1 MRALTDSIALVV
13 HTMRRISA
21 SNWRKGTNSA
31 QAFSQRTSHSA
42 PLRGV
47 SEDTLLVMHPFHPL
61 AGRRLRV
68 CRAVRRSSGLVF
80 ICTAGDGV
88 TVTLPQGW
96 TDRGPAPGENRLAI
110 DGLGALSALVDALM
124 SRGVEPGDGG
134 SS

>member
-1 MRALTDSIALVV
+1 MLSIALVV
-13 HTMRRISA
+13 QTILRIST

-47 SEDTLLVMHPFHPL
+47 SEDTLLVTHPFHPL
-61 AGRRLRV
+61 SGRRLRV
-68 CRAVRRSSGLVF
+68 CRTVRRSSGLVF

-88 TVTLPQGW
+88 TVTLPQAW
-96 TDRGPAPGENRLAI
+96 TDRGPAPDEHRLATA
-110 DGLGALSALVDALM
+110 GLGALSALVDALM
-124 SRGVEPGDGG
+124 SRGIEPGDGG